1 MNTYEQFLVEK
12 IWKKDK
18 ENTGNVR
25 KENTGKEIFKSSN
38 ILIISGNIL
47 HDLIFFLPVKFRF
60 LYIFLQMLK
69 LQMWPTIT

>member
-25 KENTGKEIFKSSN
+25 KENTGKEIFKSFN

-47 HDLIFFLPVKFRF
+47 HNLIFFLPVKFRF

>member
-47 HDLIFFLPVKFRF
+47 HDLIFFYQSNLGFCIYFFKC
-60 LYIFLQMLK
+60 
-69 LQMWPTIT
+69 